1 MGHAALKR
9 HFIRTYHIRS
19 RIRPQQVAL
28 LGFSLA
34 LSFAYA
40 GCRHATSTEKPLT
53 PVRVS
58 VVQTIPATGANTYSA
73 NIQPYQQVDLAF
85 KSNGYLQSIRQVKDA
100 NGKMRN
106 IDQGDWVTKGTV
118 LATVTEDDYQQK
130 LQQANAQL
138 ARAQANHER
147 AKLSFDRFSV
157 LYKDGAATVTDYD
170 NSRAQMLDTQAAIE
184 SAKSSV
190 AEQTLAL
197 EYCKLRAPFDGW
209 IVKRNV
215 DEGQLVGPATNGFT
229 ISDVRSVKAVFGV
242 PDTAMEHIRLGSPEI
257 VTTDAVP
264 GDFAGHVTSISPSA
278 DPKSRVYSVEV
289 TIPNGD
295 NSLKAGMIAS
305 ITIRSG
311 TEGERVN
318 VIPLTAVVR
327 SLTRPNGFA
336 VFVPEGTSDTVRV
349 RTQEVELGNTYG
361 NSISVVQGL
370 KPGDRVVTYGASVI
384 KNGETVRVIE

>member
-1 MGHAALKR
+1 MKPSAPTPVKKIA
-9 HFIRTYHIRS
+9 
-19 RIRPQQVAL
+19 PCL
-28 LGFSLA
+28 LAFSIAISLA
-34 LSFAYA
+34 GS
-40 GCRHATSTEKPLT
+40 GCRDATSTEKPLT
-53 PVRVS
+53 PVRVG

-118 LATVTEDDYQQK
+118 LATVTQDDYQQK

-138 ARAQANHER
+138 ARGQANYER
-147 AKLSFDRFSV
+147 SKLSFDRMAI

-170 NSRAQMLDTQAAIE
+170 NTRAQMLDAQASIE
-184 SAKSSV
+184 SAKASI

-242 PDTAMEHIRLGSPEI
+242 PDTAMEHIRLGSPET
-257 VTTDAVP
+257 VTTDAVA

-295 NSLKAGMIAS
+295 NRLKSGMIAS

-311 TEGERVN
+311 HEGDKVD
-318 VIPLTAVVR
+318 VVPLTAVVR

-336 VFVPEGTSDTVRV
+336 VFMPDGTSDTVRV
-349 RTQEVELGNTYG
+349 RAQEVELGNTYG
-361 NSISVVQGL
+361 NSIAVVKGL
-370 KPGDRVVTYGASVI
+370 KTGDRVVTYGSTMI
-384 KNGETVRVIE
+384 KDGETVRVIE

>member
-1 MGHAALKR
+1 MTDSRSQTCRTPTFLLLTASVAAMM
-9 HFIRTYHIRS
+9 TGS
-19 RIRPQQVAL
+19 
-28 LGFSLA
+28 
-34 LSFAYA
+34 
-40 GCRHATSTEKPLT
+40 GCRDATSTEKTLT
-53 PVRVS
+53 PVRVG

-73 NIQPYQQVDLAF
+73 NIQPYQQVELAF

-100 NGKMRN
+100 TGKVRN

-138 ARAQANHER
+138 ARGQANYER
-147 AKLSFDRFSV
+147 AKLSFDRMSV

-170 NSRAQMLDTQAAIE
+170 NTRAQMLDTQASIE
-184 SAKSSV
+184 SAKASI

-242 PDTAMEHIRLGSPEI
+242 PDTAMEHIRLGSPET
-257 VTTDAVP
+257 VTTDAVA

-295 NSLKAGMIAS
+295 NRLKAGMIAS

-311 TEGERVN
+311 SENKQVD
-318 VIPLTAVVR
+318 VISLAAVVR
-327 SLTRPNGFA
+327 SVAHPNGFA
-336 VFVPEGTSDTVRV
+336 VFMPDGPGDTVRV
-349 RTQEVELGNTYG
+349 HSQEVELGATYG
-361 NSISVVQGL
+361 NTIAVERGL
-370 KPGDRVVTYGASVI
+370 KPGDRVVTYGATII
-384 KNGETVRVIE
+384 KDGETVRVIQ

>member
-1 MGHAALKR
+1 MIHSKSR
-9 HFIRTYHIRS
+9 HRSFILSLLVGCIA
-19 RIRPQQVAL
+19 AL
-28 LGFSLA
+28 LGA
-34 LSFAYA
+34 G
-40 GCRHATSTEKPLT
+40 GCREADSTEKPLT

-85 KSNGYLQSIRQVKDA
+85 KSNGYLASIRQVKDP

-118 LATVTEDDYQQK
+118 LATVSQDDYKDK
-130 LQQANAQL
+130 LQQATAQL
-138 ARAQANHER
+138 ARAQANYDR
-147 AKLSFDRFSV
+147 AKLSFDRMAV
-157 LYKDGAATVTDYD
+157 LYKNGAATVSDYD
-170 NSRAQMLDTQAAIE
+170 NANAQMLDTKASID
-184 SAKSSV
+184 SAKGSV
-190 AEQTLAL
+190 SEAQIALA
-197 EYCKLRAPFDGW
+197 YCELRVPFDGW

-242 PDTAMEHIRLGSPEI
+242 PDTAMEHIRLGSPET
-257 VTTDAVP
+257 VTTDAVS

-295 NSLKAGMIAS
+295 NRLKAGMIAS

-311 TEGERVN
+311 KEGQKIDV
-318 VIPLTAVVR
+318 VSLAAVVR
-327 SLTRPNGFA
+327 SPKRPNGFA
-336 VFVPEGTSDTVRV
+336 VFMPDGDGDTVRV
-349 RTQEVELGNTYG
+349 HTQEVELGATYG
-361 NSISVVQGL
+361 NTIAVEQGL
-370 KPGDRVVTYGASVI
+370 KPGDRVVTYGSTII
-384 KNGETVRVIE
+384 KDGETVRVIQ